1 MITQIGSLPYE
12 SVAKALEYSLK
23 HDIPFLPEL
32 PKKGDLMTDYI
43 RHPGKL
49 SCLEEFAR
57 ATNGYPLVK
66 VQGIGPATIVSATK
80 KELEETKAV
89 QVASAHIST
98 IVNALDAR
106 NIILFLDEPSL
117 ETAGYDYAKKGMS
130 KEEYEAMGLI
140 SVQYRPAWESLV
152 DDLKKNVDY
161 SRIILGVHTCG
172 NADWKSLG
180 SLDFLDMISFD
191 ASRYANVFD
200 AREFHARK
208 KNVAWGIKDYNNIS
222 TYIKGD
228 LITPPCGLANLESQE
243 CEQVLGMLKIAKIAV
258 QKKEAELK

>member
-49 SCLEEFAR
+49 SCLEDFAR
-57 ATNGYPLVK
+57 ETNGYPLVK
-66 VQGIGPATIVSATK
+66 IQGVGPATIVSATK
-80 KELEETKAV
+80 RELNETKAV
-89 QVASAHIST
+89 RIASAHLST
-98 IVNALDAR
+98 IVNALDAK
-106 NIILFLDEPSL
+106 NIILFIDEPSL
-117 ETAGYDYAKKGMS
+117 ETAGYDYAKNGMS
-130 KEEYEAMGLI
+130 KEEYESMGLI
-140 SVQYRPAWESLV
+140 SVQYRPAWERLV

-180 SLDFLDMISFD
+180 SLDFLDIISFD

-200 AREFHARK
+200 AQEFYAHK
-208 KNVAWGIKDYNNIS
+208 KNVAWGIKSRRDIS
-222 TYIKGD
+222 VFEDRD
-228 LITPPCGLANLESQE
+228 LITPPCGLANLDDEE
-243 CEQVLGMLKIAKIAV
+243 CELVLSMLKLT
-258 QKKEAELK
+258 KEGIKTR